1 MRNPV
6 AYFKQVAQEKREYRE
21 AMDRVKAL
29 PEDYRYVYDKIQHYM
44 WSHVAGDGMDMTVVL
59 ADLVDLFEQ
68 GAVRVRGACRR
79 GAGRGDPA
87 ARGGKSAHRQGVHP
101 VPAGVGSARQ
111 RENLCGHEAGCA
123 EQRHQEEARTG
134 RR

>member
-68 GAVRVRGACRR
+68 GAGEDVAAFCDDLLVNAKTYAGTKQDALNNAIKKKLERVDG
-79 GAGRGDPA
+79 
-87 ARGGKSAHRQGVHP
+87 
-101 VPAGVGSARQ
+101 
-111 RENLCGHEAGCA
+111 N
-123 EQRHQEEARTG
+123 
-134 RR
+134 

>member
-68 GAVRVRGACRR
+68 GAAEGKGVLEVTGEDVAAFCDDLLVNAKTYAGTKQDALNNAIKNKPERVDG
-79 GAGRGDPA
+79 
-87 ARGGKSAHRQGVHP
+87 
-101 VPAGVGSARQ
+101 
-111 RENLCGHEAGCA
+111 N
-123 EQRHQEEARTG
+123 
-134 RR
+134 

>member
-44 WSHVAGDGMDMTVVL
+44 WSHVSGDGMDMTVVL

-68 GAVRVRGACRR
+68 GAAEGKGVLEVTGEDVAAFCDDLLVNAKTYAGTKQDALNNAIKKKLERVDG
-79 GAGRGDPA
+79 
-87 ARGGKSAHRQGVHP
+87 
-101 VPAGVGSARQ
+101 
-111 RENLCGHEAGCA
+111 N
-123 EQRHQEEARTG
+123 
-134 RR
+134 